1 MRLCFTPTKR
11 RKSASGLTAKTFS
24 KKTILTPIVDNT
36 VEYTITSG
44 PFENVVF
51 IEGLL
56 DNNNELDNISYQNSI
71 VTDGGYSSPTSK
83 RYDVEKKP
91 AENNSIVT
99 AHIGGISFDEG
110 DTYNLYTTIRY
121 TKY

>member
-1 MRLCFTPTKR
+1 MRLWF
-11 RKSASGLTAKTFS
+11 
-24 KKTILTPIVDNT
+24 TPIVNNT

-56 DNNNELDNISYQNSI
+56 DNNNNFEGVAFQYSI

-83 RYDVEKKP
+83 RYDVEKHP

-99 AHIGGISFDEG
+99 AHMGGISFSEG

>member
-1 MRLCFTPTKR
+1 MFYSYEEKKIGKWIDGKDLYQ
-11 RKSASGLTAKTFS
+11 
-24 KKTILTPIVDNT
+24 KTILTPIVDNT
-36 VEYTITSG
+36 VEYTIISG

-56 DNNNELDNISYQNSI
+56 NNFEGGGFQNPI
-71 VTDGGYSSPTSK
+71 VTDGGYSSSTSK
-83 RYDVEKKP
+83 RYEIEKKP
-91 AENNSIVT
+91 AENSSIIT
-99 AHIGGISFDEG
+99 AHMGGISFSEG

>member
-1 MRLCFTPTKR
+1 MFYSYEEKKIGKWIDGKDLYQ
-11 RKSASGLTAKTFS
+11 
-24 KKTILTPIVDNT
+24 KTILTPIADKT
-36 VEYTITSG
+36 AEYTITSG

-56 DNNNELDNISYQNSI
+56 DNNNVDNISFQTSI
-71 VTDGGYSSPTSK
+71 VTDGGYSWATSK
-83 RYDVEKKP
+83 RYEVEKNP
-91 AENNSIVT
+91 AENNSIIT
-99 AHIGGISFDEG
+99 AHIGGITFDEG